1 MHGRLTIAVVYWL
14 RMKDISKLNLTT
26 VDHKNTGTP
35 VQSHLKVTYFEYIYN
50 QQQKYIASY
59 ISSIIIIIVTNP
71 LIFYSVFIKEYI
83 ALLWLLTV
91 SQVIPL

>member
-1 MHGRLTIAVVYWL
+1 MHGGLTIAVVNWL
-14 RMKDISKLNLTT
+14 RMKDISKFNLTT
-26 VDHKNTGTP
+26 VDHKNTETP

-83 ALLWLLTV
+83 ALLWLLTD

>member
-1 MHGRLTIAVVYWL
+1 MHRGLTIAVVNWL
-14 RMKDISKLNLTT
+14 RIKDISKFNLTT
-26 VDHKNTGTP
+26 VDQKNTGTP
-35 VQSHLKVTYFEYIYN
+35 MQSHLKVTYFEYIYN

-59 ISSIIIIIVTNP
+59 ISSIIITIVTNP
-71 LIFYSVFIKEYI
+71 LIFNTDFIKEYI